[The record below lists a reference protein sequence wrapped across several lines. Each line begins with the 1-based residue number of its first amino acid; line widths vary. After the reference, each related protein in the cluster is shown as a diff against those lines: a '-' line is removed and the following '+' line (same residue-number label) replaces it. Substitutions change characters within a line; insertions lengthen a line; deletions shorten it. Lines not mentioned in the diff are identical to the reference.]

1 MAKTKPGISIGSPS
15 LILIFMIMCL
25 ATFSLLSLSSAAGAL
40 KLAEKNADAVR
51 GYYQADREGE
61 RFVQAVVQGEAAPLQ
76 EAGDKNRQQFW
87 TEIPM
92 EFEQVLQVGLSLDE
106 AGNYR
111 IEAWKVYNQEDY
123 EIDDTI
129 SVWGGNTINE

>member
-15 LILIFMIMCL
+15 LILIFIIMCL

-76 EAGDKNRQQFW
+76 AAENRQQFW

-92 EFEQVLQVGLSLDE
+92 DFDQVLQVGISLDE

-123 EIDDTI
+123 EIDDSI
-129 SVWGGNTINE
+129 NLWDGNAVNE